1 MCLTTE
7 NYSCK
12 AEIKTEPMDEYPDF
26 TTFSGLSQPE
36 IKQEPSEIKQESVEI
51 MQTDEIEDFSRPW
64 ETYNDPD
71 PVITERKIVF
81 ECRICIQ
88 RKIRNPK
95 KFTSIIALTK
105 HIHNHTKRCED
116 CRQVFKTWKEVHEH
130 EKFCPRRF
138 GVCDRRPERSQR
150 APKPL
155 KLRYKCQLCKRK
167 YQTKDHLLNHQINRC
182 AARYRTHAWV
192 VKI

>member
-7 NYSCK
+7 NHSCK

-26 TTFSGLSQPE
+26 TTFSGLSQP
-36 IKQEPSEIKQESVEI
+36 EIKQESVEI

-150 APKPL
+150 APKPV